1 MAKKHKLS
9 HSGISVPVCVT
20 VGAISCLLVTMLG
33 ALLLAYMV
41 GNETFGVAGIGI
53 GSMLVLLLS
62 TVLGCWIARAL
73 NKEKQLLVCGL
84 TALVFYLSL
93 ISITAVFFDGIYT
106 GMGLTALV
114 ILFGVGGS
122 LLVGLRKKAG
132 KSKIKIPA
140 YRYVVQKTT
149 VGNYNLPTA

>member
-9 HSGISVPVCVT
+9 HSGMSVPVCVA
-20 VGAISCLLVTMLG
+20 VGAISCLAATMLG

-41 GNETFGVAGIGI
+41 GNETVGIGGIGI
-53 GSMLVLLLS
+53 GSLLILLLS
-62 TVLGCWIARAL
+62 TALGCWLARVL
-73 NKEKQLLVCGL
+73 VKEKRLLVCGL
-84 TALVFYLSL
+84 TALTFYLVL

-106 GMGLTALV
+106 GMGLTSLL
-114 ILFGVGGS
+114 ILAGAGVS

-140 YRYVVQKTT
+140 YR
-149 VGNYNLPTA
+149 